1 MPRSTGT
8 KRGVAAV
15 RWEVG
20 GLLTTG
26 TTPSIGWYRTPMEQY
41 LMVTEE
47 EEEVNTNHP
56 RAETVGCRLPQ

>member
-1 MPRSTGT
+1 
-8 KRGVAAV
+8 V